1 MVGTQEKGLRI
12 LLPVRTRWPL
22 QVCLFVSQ
30 ECQVGPTASA
40 VFCPGIQ
47 QFTTGAGKRVIAS
60 GDLGR
65 TVAIND
71 ECPTGIDNK
80 ADTTKP
86 QKNPFRPYRV
96 GSRRRTSRKKDK
108 PNVRVNQ
115 MDGIGGHGHRGR
127 LPEDLAGEPNECPV
141 MVNGVSTLGLLD

>member
-12 LLPVRTRWPL
+12 LLPVLTRWPL

-30 ECQVGPTASA
+30 ECRVGPTASA

-47 QFTTGAGKRVIAS
+47 QFTTGTGKRVIAS

-71 ECPTGIDNK
+71 ECPTGIDNL

-86 QKNPFRPYRV
+86 QKNPFRPYKV
-96 GSRRRTSRKKDK
+96 GSRRRTSRKKDI

-115 MDGIGGHGHRGR
+115 IDGIGGHGHRGR
-127 LPEDLAGEPNECPV
+127 LPEDLVGEPNECPV